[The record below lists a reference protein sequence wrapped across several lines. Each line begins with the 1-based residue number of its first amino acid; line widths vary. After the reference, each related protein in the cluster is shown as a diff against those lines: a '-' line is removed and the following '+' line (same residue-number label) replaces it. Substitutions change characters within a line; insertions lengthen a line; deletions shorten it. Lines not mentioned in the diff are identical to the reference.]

1 MIIRVLSCKTFS
13 RGKEF
18 IGQVVPAYYIFSN
31 GVNFVTR
38 YGMIFLEKGEYEI
51 IKES

>member
-1 MIIRVLSCKTFS
+1 MLIRVLSCKSFS
-13 RGKEF
+13 RGEEF
-18 IGQVVPAYYIFSN
+18 IGKVVPAYYIFSN

-51 IKES
+51 VEK